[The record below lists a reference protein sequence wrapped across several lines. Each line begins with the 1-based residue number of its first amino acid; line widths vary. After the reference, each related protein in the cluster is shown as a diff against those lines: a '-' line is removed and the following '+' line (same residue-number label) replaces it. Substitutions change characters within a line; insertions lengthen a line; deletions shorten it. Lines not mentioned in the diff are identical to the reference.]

1 MKNYL
6 DFLPGVITEKLLPAT
21 FDKIK
26 SADIRNHLVGFYKVV
41 DKFIVF
47 DEQFSI
53 EYDVQIIKSSYVRNK
68 LMLLNFSV
76 FNGLTV
82 EAVALDSY
90 FLMIKQ
96 QTDDFTIVG
105 NGILMDNKIH
115 MKYTVTKG
123 IDYTFDVEST
133 MQRI

>member
-1 MKNYL
+1 MKKYL
-6 DFLPGVITEKLLPAT
+6 DLLPDTITEKLLPAT

-26 SADIRNHLVGFYKVV
+26 SSDIRSHLVGFYKVV

-68 LMLLNFSV
+68 LLLINFSI

-90 FLMIKQ
+90 FLTMKQ
-96 QTDDFTIVG
+96 QTDNFTITG

-123 IDYTFDVEST
+123 EDYTFDVEST